1 MFPDLLPALRIDL
14 RMFFGDLKMMPAEV
28 QWRTEGLVQALM
40 HGGVMLRGV
49 SIDPDGETW
58 VIFRNEKDR
67 HDVHATL
74 QAVLAEM
81 KHNREEADASG
92 DLGWLTD

>member
-1 MFPDLLPALRIDL
+1 MFPVLLPALRIDL
-14 RMFFGDLKMMPAEV
+14 RMYFGDLKMTLEEV
-28 QWRTEGLVQALM
+28 QWRTEGLIQALT
-40 HGGVMLRGV
+40 HGGILLRGV

-58 VIFRNEKDR
+58 VVFRNEKDR

-81 KHNREEADASG
+81 KHARQEADASG
-92 DLGWLTD
+92 DLGWLKD